1 MKRSQTRIKQ
11 PVSVVFFPDHFG
23 RIVTT
28 QTFHHRQRDFI
39 HEVTSVLTES
49 AEDHQHTSARV
60 DIDLNQT
67 QCDVWFHERYA
78 AARQNYRL
86 VCALGGALIP
96 HRVERLRNEHNGG
109 YATRLL
115 SDSRLYPWGYFG
127 VGVEKGHRTVI
138 TPAGLKSISFHTYVA
153 RKKRVFFVTGD
164 INIKRNAEISLN
176 GDKQPFR
183 CAPKVSKRG
192 ISLSLLIFSAA
203 IILQY
208 NR

>member
-49 AEDHQHTSARV
+49 AKDHQHTSARV

-67 QCDVWFHERYA
+67 QSDVWFHERYA

-86 VCALGGALIP
+86 VCALGGALAP
-96 HRVERLRNEHNGG
+96 LRIEGLWYQHDCRHS
-109 YATRLL
+109 ARLL
-115 SDSRLYPWGYFG
+115 ANCCVYPGVDSG
-127 VGVEKGHRTVI
+127 VGRVKERHCARFSPAALERI
-138 TPAGLKSISFHTYVA
+138 TLNTDKVRQENIIFVAGDVHIELYAYV
-153 RKKRVFFVTGD
+153 TLD
-164 INIKRNAEISLN
+164 
-176 GDKQPFR
+176 GDKQPLR
-183 CAPKVSKRG
+183 CAPKVAKRG
-192 ISLSLLIFSAA
+192 ITLSLLIFSAA
-203 IILQY
+203 IIAFL
-208 NR
+208 